1 MLRPVEIEQRGRTMG
16 TERIPDPVSQELNRQ
31 FNRELAAAHHYDALA
46 WWCAHQTLPGF
57 ERFFRKQAAEEREH
71 AARIGRHL
79 VGRGVCPA
87 LEAVPAPRTDFASL
101 LDVARQAQAMEQNN
115 SRGIHA
121 AYEAALAAKDYPAQV
136 MLHWFIQEQVE
147 EEAWTAEMVA
157 RVEAA
162 SCAGAL
168 LDMDRHIERLLEAK
182 EAPKH

>member
-1 MLRPVEIEQRGRTMG
+1 MG
-16 TERIPDPVSQELNRQ
+16 TERIPQTVSQELNRQ
-31 FNRELAAAHHYDALA
+31 LNRELAAAHHYDALA

-79 VGRGVCPA
+79 AGRGVCPV

-101 LDVARQAQAMEQNN
+101 LDVARQAQALEQDN

-136 MLHWFIQEQVE
+136 LLHWFIQEQVE

-157 RVEAA
+157 RVETA

-168 LDMDRHIERLLEAK
+168 LDMDRHIERLLEARETSK
-182 EAPKH
+182 G

>member
-1 MLRPVEIEQRGRTMG
+1 MS
-16 TERIPDPVSQELNRQ
+16 TERIPETVSKELHRQ
-31 FNRELAAAHHYDALA
+31 LNHEFTAAHHYDALA
-46 WWCAHQTLPGF
+46 WWCAHHTLPGF
-57 ERFFRKQAAEEREH
+57 ERFFRQQAAEEREH

-79 VGRGVCPA
+79 VGRGVCPV

-101 LDVARQAQAMEQNN
+101 LDVARHAQATELNN

-182 EAPKH
+182 EVSKG

>member
-1 MLRPVEIEQRGRTMG
+1 MG

-31 FNRELAAAHHYDALA
+31 FNRELMAAHHYDALA

-79 VGRGVCPA
+79 VARGVCPV
-87 LEAVPAPRTDFASL
+87 LEAVPAQRTDFASL
-101 LDVARQAQAMEQNN
+101 LDAARHAKATEENN

-136 MLHWFIQEQVE
+136 LLHWFIQEQVE

-182 EAPKH
+182 EAPKS